1 MDTLPNEL
9 LAKIARYVHQ
19 MRQQDPDPGI
29 RALMTVSKRCSAVS
43 KRFLYRSI
51 RHQHLVHPA
60 LLKALQDPAVVQ
72 LIEQAE
78 LTVSLQE
85 IPDFTKPFHAL
96 RYCTALTSL
105 TLNYES
111 IEDLASEVSDVERFY
126 LRSTLPAVIEM
137 QPFLTK
143 LTSVEIR
150 LSEDRAH
157 ISHMATETMFG
168 WLRHCT
174 HLNRLSVSWRDITME
189 LSGTRGHHG
198 MPADRGRLGDLA
210 GCLASITGLCQ

>member
-1 MDTLPNEL
+1 MRTLVARGPRHTHKTMDTLPNEL

-78 LTVSLQE
+78 LTASLQE

-96 RYCTALTSL
+96 RYCTALTRL
-105 TLNYES
+105 ILNYES
-111 IEDLASEVSDVERFY
+111 IEDLASEVSDGNAFICAPLY
-126 LRSTLPAVIEM
+126 LP
-137 QPFLTK
+137 
-143 LTSVEIR
+143 
-150 LSEDRAH
+150 LSR
-157 ISHMATETMFG
+157 
-168 WLRHCT
+168 C
-174 HLNRLSVSWRDITME
+174 NLSSP
-189 LSGTRGHHG
+189 S
-198 MPADRGRLGDLA
+198 
-210 GCLASITGLCQ
+210 